1 MEILEVGKGKT
12 IAKVEN
18 LWKIAKRLGKAGL
31 PTKSNS
37 STSCSDS
44 KLGPLARL
52 HGTPKAV
59 TRLRPATRV
68 ANRKSAE
75 LGERGGSKSGE
86 RRSLPLPP
94 AHFGA
99 LNECRA

>member
-1 MEILEVGKGKT
+1 MEILEHGKQKT
-12 IAKVEN
+12 TAKVEN
-18 LWKIAKRLGKAGL
+18 IWKIASGFGKAGF

-52 HGTPKAV
+52 RGTSKDV

-68 ANRKSAE
+68 ANRKSDE
-75 LGERGGSKSGE
+75 WGERK
-86 RRSLPLPP
+86 SLPLTP
-94 AHFGA
+94 APWNFK
-99 LNECRA
+99 